1 MIAIQI
7 GELPGSYREYPV
19 KSVGKQEGEF
29 LIAAL
34 VKS

>member
-1 MIAIQI
+1 LL
-7 GELPGSYREYPV
+7 ESYQDYSA
-19 KSVGKQEGEF
+19 KLVGKQEGEF